1 MSVVAVV
8 VELQFGGA
16 VVLLL
21 LCWPLAALV
30 VKVLGIQ
37 SCVCERER
45 VQSDIINNINIESGN
60 KAQEIWIV
68 TDWAGRCVC
77 LSRLWPGIEW

>member
-37 SCVCERER
+37 SCVCER
-45 VQSDIINNINIESGN
+45 VQSDIINNINIKRKQGTGDLDCDRLGG
-60 KAQEIWIV
+60 Q
-68 TDWAGRCVC
+68 VC
-77 LSRLWPGIEW
+77 LLVEWPGIEW